1 MGRHPRADLW
11 RGVLGATALLVF
23 SWVASVQAQSQ
34 SGASTA
40 GSPAMSPQSSEG
52 ASPSPLDILKSL
64 TESVAGGANEVEFLD
79 PDVAFNL
86 LAEAPDGETITVH
99 WQIADGYYLY
109 RKRFAFTPADSSDV
123 VLGAPQFPAGKIKN
137 DEYFGE
143 MEVYY
148 HDVLARLP
156 LQGGADPGRTVALDV
171 VYQGCADAGLC
182 YPPITK
188 RVNVTLPASHDSGLA
203 VGSAASPQAG
213 AELPEQDQLARS
225 LASGNTWLVLLS
237 FFGLGLLLTF
247 TPCVFPMIPI
257 LSSIIVGQGTSIS
270 TGKAFTL
277 SLIYV
282 LAMATT
288 YTAAGVVAGLF
299 GANLQAAF
307 QNPWILSVFSIVFV
321 LLALSMFGFYDLQI
335 PPSWQAKLAGASG
348 RQQGGTYAG
357 VGIMG
362 FLSALIVGPCVAA
375 PLAGALI
382 YIGQTGDALLG
393 GTALFALSMGMG
405 APVLAVGT
413 SAGKLLPKAG
423 PWMDA
428 IKVVFGVL
436 LLGVAIYLLERML
449 PGWITM
455 LLWGAL
461 ATLAAIYLGALD
473 SLAAASSGWLR
484 LRKGAGLLL
493 LVYGVALVVGGFS
506 GSNDVWHPLKGF
518 ASGPEGA
525 SHEGLAFQRIKGM
538 RGLDAAL
545 RGATA
550 QGRPVMLD
558 FYADWCVSCKEMERY
573 TFSDVQ
579 VQVALGETLL
589 LQADV
594 TANDA
599 EDQALLKHFKLF
611 GPPAILFFGAD
622 GVERPNYRV
631 VGFMKA
637 PRFREVVEKALAPTA
652 KLRISDRS
660 PSPPE
665 ALSELSNASN

>member
-1 MGRHPRADLW
+1 MNPHFRATGW
-11 RGVLGATALLVF
+11 RAVLGAALLLAF
-23 SWVASVQAQSQ
+23 SAVATAQS
-34 SGASTA
+34 SPTA
-40 GSPAMSPQSSEG
+40 GDTYPSSPAAPAQSSP
-52 ASPSPLDILKSL
+52 ASPSPLDVLKSL
-64 TESVAGGANEVEFLD
+64 TQSLAGGSGEAEFLD
-79 PDVAFNL
+79 PDVAFML
-86 LAEAPDGETITVH
+86 IAEAEDAGTITVH

-109 RKRFAFTPADSSDV
+109 RKRFGFTPVDGSDV
-123 VLGAPQFPAGKIKN
+123 TLGEPLLPTGKMKF
-137 DEYFGE
+137 DEYFGD

-148 HDVLARLP
+148 NEVLARLP
-156 LQGGADPGRTVALDV
+156 VERGGDGKSTVALDV

-188 RVNVTLPASHDSGLA
+188 RVNVMLPAAYEAGPA
-203 VGSAASPQAG
+203 TGSQTPVQQG
-213 AELPEQDQLARS
+213 IELPEQDRIARS

-257 LSSIIVGQGTSIS
+257 LSSIIVGQGDDIS
-270 TGKAFTL
+270 TRKAFTL

-282 LAMATT
+282 LAMAAT
-288 YTAAGVVAGLF
+288 YTAAGVIAGLF

-307 QNPWILSVFSIVFV
+307 QSTWILTTFSIVFV

-335 PPSWQAKLAGASG
+335 PTSWQAKLAGTSG
-348 RQQGGTYAG
+348 RQQGGTYVG

-382 YIGQTGDALLG
+382 YIGQTGDAVLG

-428 IKVVFGVL
+428 VKAVFGVL
-436 LLGVAIYLLERML
+436 LLGVAIYLVERMV
-449 PGWITM
+449 PAWIAL

-461 ATLAAIYLGALD
+461 AMMAAIYLGALD
-473 SLAAASSGWLR
+473 SLATGSGGWR
-484 LRKGAGLLL
+484 RFRKGAGLVLL
-493 LVYGVALVVGGFS
+493 LYGALLVVGGF
-506 GSNDVWHPLKGF
+506 GGGNDVWHPLKGLAF
-518 ASGPEGA
+518 GSAGERQ
-525 SHEGLAFQRIKGM
+525 EGLAFQRIKGV

-545 RGATA
+545 RTASA

-558 FYADWCVSCKEMERY
+558 YYADWCVSCKEMERY
-573 TFSDVQ
+573 TFSDAEVRA
-579 VQVALGETLL
+579 ALGDTVL

-599 EDQALLKHFKLF
+599 EDQELLARFNLF
-611 GPPAILFFGAD
+611 GPPAILFFGPD

-637 PRFREVVEKALAPTA
+637 PRFRDIVEKATSRTST
-652 KLRISDRS
+652 LRISK
-660 PSPPE
+660 
-665 ALSELSNASN
+665 N

>member
-1 MGRHPRADLW
+1 MGRHVNTSLW
-11 RGVLGATALLVF
+11 RGVLGAVALLAF
-23 SWVASVQAQSQ
+23 SSAAGVLAQ
-34 SGASTA
+34 STA
-40 GSPAMSPQSSEG
+40 GTPPSSPAIAPQSSG
-52 ASPSPLDILKSL
+52 AAAPSPLDILQSL
-64 TESVAGGANEVEFLD
+64 TENIGGGGDVEFLD
-79 PDVAFNL
+79 PEVAFTV
-86 LAEAPDGETITVH
+86 LAEAPDADTITVH

-109 RKRFAFTPADSSDV
+109 RKRFAFTPAGDSDL
-123 VLGAPQFPAGKIKN
+123 VLGAPVLPIGKIKN

-148 HDVLARLP
+148 NDVLASLP
-156 LQGGADPGRTVALDV
+156 VEGGGDRARSVALDV

-188 RVNVTLPASHDSGLA
+188 RINLTLPASHDSGLA
-203 VGSAASPQAG
+203 AGSSESLQAV

-257 LSSIIVGQGTSIS
+257 LSSIIVGQGDTIS
-270 TGKAFTL
+270 TRKAFTL

-307 QNPWILSVFSIVFV
+307 QNPWILTTFSIVFV

-335 PPSWQAKLAGASG
+335 PASWQAKLAGASG

-382 YIGQTGDALLG
+382 YIGQTGDAVLG

-423 PWMDA
+423 PWMEA
-428 IKVVFGVL
+428 IKAVFGVL

-449 PGWITM
+449 PAWITM

-461 ATLAAIYLGALD
+461 ATVAAIYLGALD
-473 SLAAASSGWLR
+473 SLAAACNGWLR
-484 LRKGAGLLL
+484 FRKGAGLVM

-506 GSNDVWHPLKGF
+506 GSDDVWHPLKGLS
-518 ASGPEGA
+518 SGSA
-525 SHEGLAFQRIKGM
+525 DARHEGLDFQRIKGT

-573 TFSDVQ
+573 TFSDAEVQ
-579 VQVALGETLL
+579 AALGDTLL

-599 EDQALLKHFKLF
+599 EDQALLKRFGLF

-622 GVERPNYRV
+622 GVERSNYRV

-637 PRFREVVEKALAPTA
+637 PRFREVVEKAVFPTA
-652 KLRISDRS
+652 KLRISEDS
-660 PSPPE
+660 PAPLQPV
-665 ALSELSNASN
+665 AKLSNAPS